1 MSIIGAAASNPPTS
15 TIGANG
21 SQGLPPPRNGS
32 WTATSTTP
40 STSGYPRRTCLRRVL
55 LRSFKDYGRN
65 RSDLAEG
72 CLEQFDVEFYR
83 FVWDFPAKYR
93 PYIVDGI
100 ERFGGHLRVSQ
111 FRHDRDA
118 DVFLATLGAP

>member
-1 MSIIGAAASNPPTS
+1 MDGNFYNTFD
-15 TIGANG
+15 
-21 SQGLPPPRNGS
+21 LRMPRADTLI
-32 WTATSTTP
+32 WLD
-40 STSGYPRRTCLRRVL
+40 YPRRTCLRRVL

-72 CLEQFDVEFYR
+72 CPEQFDVEFYR

-100 ERFGGHLRVSQ
+100 ERFGGHLCVSQ
-111 FRHDRDA
+111 FRQDRDA
-118 DVFLATLGAP
+118 DDFLATLGAP